1 MLYAAIFGFWFFQS
15 LYMQGTLGYSA
26 LHTGIAFVPL
36 TIAVA
41 TGATFAPR
49 LAKRFGAQWVLVS
62 GMVLATAGEALLT
75 SVRPDGSYWTDV
87 FPGGMLGAAG
97 LGLALV
103 PATIVGV
110 QGVPR
115 ALSGLASGVLNTS
128 RFVGAALGLAVLTT
142 IATSHTHAEI
152 ASGTAAATALTD
164 GFALQFGIGAI
175 FCLVGAI
182 GAVVL
187 LRPQREEAIAEGMP
201 EAERA

>member
-1 MLYAAIFGFWFFQS
+1 MF
-15 LYMQGTLGYSA
+15 
-26 LHTGIAFVPL
+26 
-36 TIAVA
+36 
-41 TGATFAPR
+41 GAT
-49 LAKRFGAQWVLVS
+49 
-62 GMVLATAGEALLT
+62 
-75 SVRPDGSYWTDV
+75 
-87 FPGGMLGAAG
+87 G

-142 IATSHTHAEI
+142 LATSHTHSEI

-164 GFALQFGIGAI
+164 GYALQFGIGAI
-175 FCLVGAI
+175 FCAVGAVGAI
-182 GAVVL
+182 VL
-187 LRPQREEAIAEGMP
+187 LRPRAATAPETAPEAVP

>member
-1 MLYAAIFGFWFFQS
+1 MTVAVGTAA
-15 LYMQGTLGYSA
+15 TL
-26 LHTGIAFVPL
+26 
-36 TIAVA
+36 
-41 TGATFAPR
+41 APR
-49 LAKRFGAQWVLVS
+49 LAKRIGAQWVLVL
-62 GMVLATAGEALLT
+62 GMLLATLGEALLT
-75 SVRPDGSYWTDV
+75 SVRPDGNYWTDI
-87 FPGGMLGAAG
+87 FPGGTIGAAG
-97 LGLALV
+97 LGFALV

-128 RFVGAALGLAVLTT
+128 RFVGAAIGLAVLTT
-142 IATSHTHAEI
+142 LATSHTHSEI

-187 LRPQREEAIAEGMP
+187 LRPRAVEAAAPDRIP